1 MLTAGIGASGGVLED
16 FEARVCLER
25 LAERPCALWTDL
37 VQVEAANKDRIGVS
51 GGADSRD
58 RASGAILELFEARIC
73 LERLAERPCALGT
86 DAVALEAVNGGQ
98 ISVSGGADSRQ
109 AMRGGVLERSEGLI
123 LL

>member
-1 MLTAGIGASGGVLED
+1 MRGGVLEL

-37 VQVEAANKDRIGVS
+37 VDLEAANKGRIGVS
-51 GGADSRD
+51 EGTDSRD
-58 RASGAILELFEARIC
+58 RASGGVLEDFEARIC
-73 LERLAERPCALGT
+73 LESLAERPCTLWT
-86 DAVALEAVNGGQ
+86 DAVVKEAVNGGQ

-109 AMRGGVLERSEGLI
+109 AVRGGVLERSEGLI